1 MKLSRHTPLEH
12 PLPPLALRGRRA
24 EPSHRS
30 VLEFGDRV
38 RRPINETTCRNT
50 GTYAETQ
57 AAEQLFSYGD
67 FGISRLMIRVRR
79 PNTLAWVMCQNL
91 PTNMVISPMN
101 TKVEMARPEVCQNLM
116 VLAIESRSV
125 EEAFRWM

>member
-1 MKLSRHTPLEH
+1 MQARIVDWESEIANWRQIIAETQGNFARSDL
-12 PLPPLALRGRRA
+12 LR
-24 EPSHRS
+24 
-30 VLEFGDRV
+30 
-38 RRPINETTCRNT
+38 RNT

-101 TKVEMARPEVCQNLM
+101 TKIEMARAEVCRKRM
-116 VLAIESRSV
+116 FLAWSRSLV
-125 EEAFRWM
+125 AE

>member
-1 MKLSRHTPLEH
+1 MRLL
-12 PLPPLALRGRRA
+12 
-24 EPSHRS
+24 
-30 VLEFGDRV
+30 
-38 RRPINETTCRNT
+38 CRNT

-101 TKVEMARPEVCQNLM
+101 TKIEMARAEVCRKRM
-116 VLAIESRSV
+116 VSACKSAPCRRVEMKRIVNGNNDLDRSR
-125 EEAFRWM
+125 

>member
-1 MKLSRHTPLEH
+1 MQARIVDWESEIANWRQIIAETQGNFARSDL
-12 PLPPLALRGRRA
+12 LR
-24 EPSHRS
+24 
-30 VLEFGDRV
+30 
-38 RRPINETTCRNT
+38 RNT

-91 PTNMVISPMN
+91 PTNMITSTRN
-101 TKVEMARPEVCQNLM
+101 TSVEMACPDVCQNLM
-116 VLAIESRSV
+116 FLTQ
-125 EEAFRWM
+125 